1 MTWKGYENAQAARM
15 QIVKLCGCCIN
26 PLLRTRISLPVRPPV
41 QMRWSR
47 SARTGCLCVRGLVH
61 PPSVFWDALT
71 GAMNTVRMNEPLAIA
86 PFSALAVAR
95 LSACLSRFSSSPLP
109 LPLLT
114 LNMMWKDDFKSL
126 PSSDRSEVCW
136 WDIKTNTGEKKKVRR
151 EKRNKCILRVRAQG
165 WDMSHSTLRNPLGS
179 VESNTARLRT
189 HTPSLLC
196 SNFHPHGGSRTQT
209 LESCTRPVGCT
220 ACHCGAPSDS
230 SLTAWPNVI

>member
-1 MTWKGYENAQAARM
+1 MAIIVNGKTNDNEMYLLHKYIVLIVYYMETCYWKVFIERHWHFALKLTKRITSSSWTRGQGWDENMAYIEFRRKVIRKTKYRQMTWKGYENAQAARM
-15 QIVKLCGCCIN
+15 QIVKLCGCRIN

-71 GAMNTVRMNEPLAIA
+71 GAMNTVGMNEPLAIA

-136 WDIKTNTGEKKKVRR
+136 WDIKTNTGEKK
-151 EKRNKCILRVRAQG
+151 G
-165 WDMSHSTLRNPLGS
+165 
-179 VESNTARLRT
+179 
-189 HTPSLLC
+189 
-196 SNFHPHGGSRTQT
+196 
-209 LESCTRPVGCT
+209 
-220 ACHCGAPSDS
+220 
-230 SLTAWPNVI
+230 

>member
-1 MTWKGYENAQAARM
+1 MKRLWKCSGCSNANCKTMWLSYQPSPQNPDKSPSATACSDE
-15 QIVKLCGCCIN
+15 VK
-26 PLLRTRISLPVRPPV
+26 PV
-41 QMRWSR
+41 SE
-47 SARTGCLCVRGLVH
+47 
-61 PPSVFWDALT
+61 D
-71 GAMNTVRMNEPLAIA
+71 
-86 PFSALAVAR
+86 R
-95 LSACLSRFSSSPLP
+95 LSVCQRSGPSSFCLLGRSDWCHEHCQDEWAFSNCSILCPRRCSSVCLSRFSSSPLP

>member
-1 MTWKGYENAQAARM
+1 MEGLHRETLTFCSHSNWLKKSQVAPEHVDKVKMKCSNMAYIEFRRKVIRKTKCRQMTWKGYENAQAARM

-109 LPLLT
+109 LPLLS

-136 WDIKTNTGEKKKVRR
+136 WDIKTNTGEKK
-151 EKRNKCILRVRAQG
+151 G
-165 WDMSHSTLRNPLGS
+165 
-179 VESNTARLRT
+179 
-189 HTPSLLC
+189 
-196 SNFHPHGGSRTQT
+196 
-209 LESCTRPVGCT
+209 
-220 ACHCGAPSDS
+220 
-230 SLTAWPNVI
+230 

>member
-15 QIVKLCGCCIN
+15 QIVKLCGCRIN

-189 HTPSLLC
+189 HTHRPCCALTFIHTVVHALK
-196 SNFHPHGGSRTQT
+196 HSRAALDLSAAQRAIVV
-209 LESCTRPVGCT
+209 LPVIR
-220 ACHCGAPSDS
+220 HSQRDQM
-230 SLTAWPNVI
+230 